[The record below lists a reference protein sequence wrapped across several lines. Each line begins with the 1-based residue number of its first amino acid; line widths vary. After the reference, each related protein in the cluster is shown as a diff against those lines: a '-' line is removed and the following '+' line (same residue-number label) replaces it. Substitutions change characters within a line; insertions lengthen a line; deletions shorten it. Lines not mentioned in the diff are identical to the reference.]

1 MRIITDINHA
11 ADMLSASNWETYK
24 DDWREELDIISGVQL
39 VDGEVRTLTLL
50 QSPGHTPV
58 PSPDHTPSY
67 TLTTPLPHTLTTH
80 PYHTP

>member
-39 VDGEVRTLTLL
+39 VDGEVRTLT
-50 QSPGHTPV
+50 SCHTAGHTP
-58 PSPDHTPSY
+58 DYTPSY
-67 TLTTPLPHTLTTH
+67 TLTTPSPHLH
-80 PYHTP
+80 HTP

>member
-39 VDGEVRTLTLL
+39 VDGEVRTLT
-50 QSPGHTPV
+50 SCHTAGHP
-58 PSPDHTPSY
+58 P
-67 TLTTPLPHTLTTH
+67 
-80 PYHTP
+80 